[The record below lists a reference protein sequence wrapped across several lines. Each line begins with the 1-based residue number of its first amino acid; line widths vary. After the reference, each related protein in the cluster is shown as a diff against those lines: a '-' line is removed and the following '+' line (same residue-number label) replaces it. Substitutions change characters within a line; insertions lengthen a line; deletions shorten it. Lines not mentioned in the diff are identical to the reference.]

1 MEQIKNFR
9 ILHNFQLAAGL
20 NKLGVCEQYIP
31 YAEFGNQL
39 GKSQELQELFRGVVL
54 HLPFSALSFLQA
66 ISE

>member
-31 YAEFGNQL
+31 YTEFGNQL
-39 GKSQELQELFRGVVL
+39 GKSQELQEIF
-54 HLPFSALSFLQA
+54 
-66 ISE
+66 